1 MGRWALRSD
10 QSKNDID
17 VIEARLAV

>member
-17 VIEARLAV
+17 VIEAGLAV